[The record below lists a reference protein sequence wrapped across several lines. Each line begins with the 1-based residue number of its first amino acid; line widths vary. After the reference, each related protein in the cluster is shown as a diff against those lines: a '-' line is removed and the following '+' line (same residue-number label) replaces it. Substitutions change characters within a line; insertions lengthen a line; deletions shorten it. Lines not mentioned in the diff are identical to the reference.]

1 MRAFAVFAIVLA
13 LSSADDVVHFAD
25 CPDADNSAVVQ
36 TWSLT
41 VGPDPIIVQEGKTAR
56 IHFDATI
63 KDGASIPVGSK
74 VAVKLTKDRIPIPC
88 LTVSHAFLSTNIIE
102 SYFYCLIFRSKVCP
116 SRSAHVSMMQRHC
129 LDCSLRKCVRPHSS
143 LLASLALCL

>member
-1 MRAFAVFAIVLA
+1 MMRAAFAVFAIVLA
-13 LSSADDVVHFAD
+13 LSSADDVVHFSD

-74 VAVKLTKDRIPIPC
+74 VELKLTKDRIPIPC
-88 LTVSHAFLSTNIIE
+88 LTVSHVFYFDILNITE
-102 SYFYCLIFRSKVCP
+102 
-116 SRSAHVSMMQRHC
+116 
-129 LDCSLRKCVRPHSS
+129 
-143 LLASLALCL
+143 